1 MQYIPIE
8 WQLMTIASDT
18 FRSAE
23 NHTKQKVR
31 ESQANEWERS
41 DRTNWSSRT
50 TRPSSRQRTRSRSSR
65 TPVSAASQYTKQVDV
80 T

>member
-41 DRTNWSSRT
+41 DRT
-50 TRPSSRQRTRSRSSR
+50 
-65 TPVSAASQYTKQVDV
+65 PVSAASQYTKQVDV